1 MSNATA
7 QHQIE
12 LLLDILGK
20 SMEILRDDRR
30 FDASEPE
37 FGKLYSTD
45 KESRETGGVYIYR
58 NSDFED
64 ATMKFYTTADPL
76 NYSDDRQGVA
86 VVPERFEFIF
96 TSARRMLDIEP
107 SLIKQRLDLSDYRID
122 FDGSLTYGN
131 DLGAGLPQYPLLHTY
146 RYRANERADSRFPV
160 DVDLDYGDAD
170 PADPTDTR
178 ILMRITISRYY
189 PYLTPEMR
197 KQKRE
202 EERLKKREQ
211 YGYMNL
217 CTGGVCPETGY
228 WEGWTKE
235 SGPTDILRVEKGQK
249 FDAVRTVPLTTDRS
263 SCPMVPGQWM
273 WLCSLEEA
281 RGFQWKG
288 FTLNG

>member
-1 MSNATA
+1 MANTIVQNRKAA
-7 QHQIE
+7 IFDM
-12 LLLDILGK
+12 LDKGMGIMREDKAVNL
-20 SMEILRDDRR
+20 SDPI
-30 FDASEPE
+30 
-37 FGKLYSTD
+37 FGKLHLTNGD
-45 KESRETGGVYIYR
+45 AGDPRKEYVYRTSELPGVDVILAVG
-58 NSDFED
+58 D
-64 ATMKFYTTADPL
+64 DPL
-76 NYSDDRQGVA
+76 NYSDDRMKVA
-86 VVPERFEFIF
+86 IVPRVFELNFI
-96 TSARRMLDIEP
+96 SSNVRIDMEP
-107 SLIKQRLDLSDYRID
+107 SLIKTQLDLSDYRID
-122 FDGSLTYGN
+122 FDGSRTYGN
-131 DLGAGLPQYPLLHTY
+131 DLGAGLPQYPLLHRY
-146 RYRANERADSRFPV
+146 RYRANESAYSRFPV
-160 DVDLDYGDAD
+160 DVELTYGDAD
-170 PADPTDTR
+170 PTDPNSRR
-178 ILMRITISRYY
+178 ILMSIHISRAY

-202 EERLKKREQ
+202 EERLKKREK

-235 SGPTDILRVEKGQK
+235 SGPTDILRIEKGQK